1 MMWEGGSTNEIRE
14 KYNNNIQVPRSKKQQ
29 KISTKSKGKWR
40 WNEKKEIE
48 FSKKKKKRKEKEKKN
63 SIQPNH
69 FFFLLSVQFPRH
81 CELDSSI
88 IKKNKERMECET
100 FELFLTEKKKKKIIL
115 SVNEKREEKIR
126 VA

>member
-48 FSKKKKKRKEKEKKN
+48 FSKKKKKKGERKEKFYPTK
-63 SIQPNH
+63 SL
-69 FFFLLSVQFPRH
+69 FFSSF
-81 CELDSSI
+81 SSI
-88 IKKNKERMECET
+88 SPTLWVGLINN
-100 FELFLTEKKKKKIIL
+100 KKK
-115 SVNEKREEKIR
+115 
-126 VA
+126 